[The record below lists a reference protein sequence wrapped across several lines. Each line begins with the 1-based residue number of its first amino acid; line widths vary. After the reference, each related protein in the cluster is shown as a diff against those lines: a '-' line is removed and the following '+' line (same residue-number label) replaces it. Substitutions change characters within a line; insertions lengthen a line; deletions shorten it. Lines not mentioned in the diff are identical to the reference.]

1 VPEFADNADVSAA
14 KSAVRGAAL
23 ARRRA
28 LTPATRE
35 DAAGAVV
42 REVLSLVRR
51 AGARRIC
58 GYVPIGAE
66 PGGPSL
72 VGALAAVAEVL
83 LPVLR
88 SDLDLDWALYTGSL
102 APAARG
108 LLSPVGPLLGVSA
121 VASADLV
128 IVPAVAVD
136 RGGTRLGRGGG
147 SYDRALA
154 RLLVRPGVPV
164 VALLHDGE
172 LVDGPLPTLPHDRR
186 VSGVITPAL
195 GVVWL
200 TRLDETGWMTH
211 H

>member
-28 LTPATRE
+28 LTRATRE

-51 AGARRIC
+51 AGAHRIC
-58 GYVPIGAE
+58 AYVPVGTE
-66 PGGPSL
+66 PGGPTL
-72 VGALAAVAEVL
+72 VDALAAVAEVL

-102 APAARG
+102 SPAARG

-136 RGGTRLGRGGG
+136 RAGTRLGRGGG

-154 RLLVRPGVPV
+154 RLVRPGVPV

-172 LVDGPLPTLPHDRR
+172 LVDGPLPALPHDRR

>member
-14 KSAVRGAAL
+14 KSAVRAAAL

-35 DAAGAVV
+35 DAAAAVL

-72 VGALAAVAEVL
+72 VGALAAEAEVL

-88 SDLDLDWALYTGSL
+88 TDLDLDWAAYAGALS
-102 APAARG
+102 PSARG
-108 LLSPVGPLLGVSA
+108 LLSPVGRLLGVAA

-136 RGGTRLGRGGG
+136 RAGRRLGRGGG

-154 RLLVRPGVPV
+154 RVGPGVPV

-172 LVDGPLPTLPHDRR
+172 LVDGPLPSSPHDRP

>member
-58 GYVPIGAE
+58 GYVPVGAE

-72 VGALAAVAEVL
+72 VRALAAAAEVL

-88 SDLDLDWALYTGSL
+88 SDLDLDWAVFTGALTPS
-102 APAARG
+102 ARG

-136 RGGTRLGRGGG
+136 RAGTRLGRGGG

-154 RLLVRPGVPV
+154 RVRPGVPV

-172 LVDGPLPTLPHDRR
+172 LVDGPLPALPHDRP

>member
-58 GYVPIGAE
+58 GYVPVGAE

-88 SDLDLDWALYTGSL
+88 DDLDLDWALFTGEL
-102 APAARG
+102 ALAARG

-136 RGGTRLGRGGG
+136 RAGTRLGRGGG

-154 RLLVRPGVPV
+154 RVRPGVPV

-172 LVDGPLPTLPHDRR
+172 LVDGPLPALPHDLR

-200 TRLDETGWMTH
+200 TRLDETGSMTH

>member
-28 LTPATRE
+28 LTPVTRE

-51 AGARRIC
+51 TGARRIC
-58 GYVPIGAE
+58 GYVPVGAE

-72 VGALAAVAEVL
+72 VGALAAVAEIL

-88 SDLDLDWALYTGSL
+88 DDLDLDWAVYAGDL
-102 APAARG
+102 APATRG
-108 LLSPVGPLLGVSA
+108 LLSPVGPLLGGSA
-121 VASADLV
+121 VATADLV

-136 RGGTRLGRGGG
+136 RAGTRLGRGGG

-154 RLLVRPGVPV
+154 RVRPGVPV

-172 LVDGPLPTLPHDRR
+172 LVDGPLPALPHDRP

-200 TRLDETGWMTH
+200 TRLDETGWMAH

>member
-23 ARRRA
+23 ARRRE
-28 LTPATRE
+28 LTARTRE

-51 AGARRIC
+51 TGARRVC
-58 GYVPIGAE
+58 AYVPIGAE

-72 VGALAAVAEVL
+72 VDSLADVTEVL

-88 SDLDLDWALYTGSL
+88 PDLDLDWAVYAGSL
-102 APAARG
+102 TPSSRG
-108 LLSPVGPLLGVSA
+108 LRSPVGPVLGVSA
-121 VASADLV
+121 VASADVV
-128 IVPAVAVD
+128 IVPALVVD
-136 RGGTRLGRGGG
+136 RGGRRLGRGGG

-154 RLLVRPGVPV
+154 RVGLSVPV

-172 LVDGPLPTLPHDRR
+172 LVSEPLPALPHDRP
-186 VSGVITPAL
+186 VSGVITPTL

-200 TRLDETGWMTH
+200 TRLDETGRMTH